1 MPENTSPTPK
11 KVSTTNTKNEI
22 LKAYNDLLHQVKEEK
37 APEPRKEMEIK
48 KREETLGEATG
59 QSEEK
64 IIHQIASLKLTL
76 NTSLDNIEDQLNSS
90 YKKLQKTLDALRI
103 GEERLK
109 ELYQINA
116 EADSL
121 AALIAAQ
128 KEKKAEFERFMI
140 EERSKWDKGQ
150 KELSALRKEE
160 EDALKKNRK
169 REEEE
174 YIYSIQQKRKI
185 ETDQYEEKKSRLE
198 REMNEKKQT
207 FENEIRNREQA
218 VAESEKELR
227 NLQKQVE
234 GFPETLRKAI
244 ENAVKEAED
253 VLTREFNHKKELE
266 TREHAGEISLK
277 NQTIENLQGRI
288 KDLEIQ
294 LKQAASKVDSAEQN
308 IKQITI
314 KAIESSALARNAGER
329 RERQAGDS
337 PEQRT

>member
-1 MPENTSPTPK
+1 MPENSPSPK

-76 NTSLDNIEDQLNSS
+76 NSSLDSIEDQLNSS
-90 YKKLQKTLDALRI
+90 YKKLQKTLEALRI

-128 KEKKAEFERFMI
+128 KERKAEFERFMI
-140 EERSKWDKGQ
+140 EERAKWDKGQ
-150 KELSALRKEE
+150 KEQSALRKEE

-174 YIYSIQQKRKI
+174 YNYNIQQKRKI
-185 ETDQYEEKKSRLE
+185 ETDVYEQKKTRLE
-198 REMNEKKQT
+198 RELAERKET

-218 VAESEKELR
+218 ISESEQELAGLRQQVAE
-227 NLQKQVE
+227 
-234 GFPETLRKAI
+234 FPNTLKTTVDR
-244 ENAVKEAED
+244 AVKDTETN
-253 VLTREFNHKKELE
+253 LTREFTHQKELE
-266 TREHAGEISLK
+266 SREQKAELSLK
-277 NQTIENLQGRI
+277 NQSIENFQGRI
-288 KDLEIQ
+288 KDLETQ
-294 LKQAASKVDSAEQN
+294 LKQAYSKVDSAEQN
-308 IKQITI
+308 VKQITI
-314 KAIESSALARNAGER
+314 KAIESSATVRTAIER
-329 RERQAGDS
+329 RESADNTDRGS
-337 PEQRT
+337 K